1 MFEISNIQ
9 RKHITVDQAERTSE
23 ISLLCSVIPLS
34 NSSLMKK
41 EFNLQE
47 GWSGNFLCIVSVI
60 SADAVLPLL
69 LAKRQDIQFLSVS
82 EGSKEGPEYSQ
93 CK

>member
-1 MFEISNIQ
+1 MFRGSILQ
-9 RKHITVDQAERTSE
+9 LTKQKGHWK
-23 ISLLCSVIPLS
+23 SLCLCSVIQLS
-34 NSSLMKK
+34 NSPLMKK

-60 SADAVLPLL
+60 SPDAVLPPL
-69 LAKRQDIQFLSVS
+69 LAKQQDIQFLHVS
-82 EGSKEGPEYSQ
+82 EGSKEGPEQSQ